1 MYPKAAKE
9 LQDSLGKDQFID
21 ALVDREIW
29 LKLRESGGKM
39 LDEVVSRALQIE
51 AMCDAKSRC
60 GKGWSVRLLQE
71 PPP

>member
-1 MYPKAAKE
+1 MYPEAAKE